1 MTADLKEIIAR
12 ELDGSRRR
20 SLTYTDLDDAD
31 LVRQHSPL
39 MSPLVWDLAHVAN
52 YEELWLLRAVA
63 GVEPTLPDID
73 DLYDAFKHPR
83 RSRPTLP
90 LLGPAEARSY
100 AARVRGRVLDVLD
113 RVDVAESPDMHG
125 NPGPPLLD
133 DGFVYGMVV
142 QHEHQH
148 DETMLATHQ
157 LRVGPP
163 VIDEGAQ
170 LPPSRTPARAEVL
183 VPGGECTLGTSTD
196 PWAYDNERPAHRA
209 LLPSFWLDV
218 LPVSNA
224 AHIAFIEAGGYAD
237 ERLWSPPGWVW
248 RCKEA
253 LVAPQFWRRDGGTWV
268 RTRFGRDEPVPL
280 DEPVQHV
287 CWYEAEAHAR
297 WAGKRLP
304 TEAEWEKACS
314 WDPTARRARRY
325 PWGDDDP
332 TPERANVSH
341 RASRPA
347 PVGAYPAGASACGAE
362 QMVGD
367 VWEWTSSDFAGYPG
381 FRSFPYREYSEV
393 FFGTEYKVLRGGSW
407 ATHPRAIRATFRNW
421 DYPIRRQ
428 IFAGFRLARDATP
441 GEGGAGANRP
451 GEGWARE
458 GGG

>member
-83 RSRPTLP
+83 RSRPTRP

-133 DGFVYGMVV
+133 DGFVYRMVV

-224 AHIAFIEAGGYAD
+224 AHIAFIEAGGYGD

-428 IFAGFRLARDATP
+428 IFAGFRLARDAAP

-451 GEGWARE
+451 GEGWAHE

>member
-1 MTADLKEIIAR
+1 MTAALKEIIAR
-12 ELDGSRRR
+12 ELDGARRR

-170 LPPSRTPARAEVL
+170 LPPGRTPARAEVL

-428 IFAGFRLARDATP
+428 IFAGFRLARDAAP
-441 GEGGAGANRP
+441 DEGGAGANRP

>member
-1 MTADLKEIIAR
+1 
-12 ELDGSRRR
+12 
-20 SLTYTDLDDAD
+20 
-31 LVRQHSPL
+31 
-39 MSPLVWDLAHVAN
+39 
-52 YEELWLLRAVA
+52 
-63 GVEPTLPDID
+63 
-73 DLYDAFKHPR
+73 
-83 RSRPTLP
+83 
-90 LLGPAEARSY
+90 
-100 AARVRGRVLDVLD
+100 
-113 RVDVAESPDMHG
+113 
-125 NPGPPLLD
+125 
-133 DGFVYGMVV
+133 MVV

-170 LPPSRTPARAEVL
+170 LPPGRTPARAEVL
-183 VPGGECTLGTSTD
+183 VPGGGCTLGTSTD

-209 LLPSFWLDV
+209 LLPSFWIDV

-224 AHIAFIEAGGYAD
+224 AHIAFIEAGGYGD
-237 ERLWSPPGWVW
+237 ERLWSPPGWAW

-341 RASRPA
+341 RACRPA
-347 PVGAYPAGASACGAE
+347 PLGAYPAGASACGAE

-407 ATHPRAIRATFRNW
+407 ATHPRAIRSTFRNW

-428 IFAGFRLARDATP
+428 IFAGFRLARDAAP
-441 GEGGAGANRP
+441 GAGGAGATRP